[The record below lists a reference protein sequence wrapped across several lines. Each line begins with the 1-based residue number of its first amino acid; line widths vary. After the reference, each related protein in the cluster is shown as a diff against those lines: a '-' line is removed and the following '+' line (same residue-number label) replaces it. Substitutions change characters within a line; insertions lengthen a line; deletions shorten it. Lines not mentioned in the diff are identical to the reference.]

1 MGVSSLF
8 SKILNYF
15 RSSTAEKKPQVYVE
29 HTSQSHVIEEAEVKK
44 TNLDARKLLKKA
56 TQLKKSKQYVEA
68 CEKLREAY
76 KAPGSKDLMVKE
88 LLRLPMYLQLAGKN
102 DDGWREINEL
112 NVKFVDVYS
121 QAEIANQMRVF
132 LQKEKQFQ
140 KAILFSVWAMAKEI
154 ERDKS
159 NVENSIKSSDEMAK
173 LHSEYEFLDDTSER
187 QVYGKNP
194 NGNPITDHAY
204 EMFLTRVNELKTIDG
219 ISIRL
224 EKDMKKAKLQ
234 SATSLLAED
243 LSTYFSSEEPYKL
256 EIIRDIVQK
265 RITVV

>member
-15 RSSTAEKKPQVYVE
+15 RPSVVEEAPQVSIKNDLQPQVVEKK
-29 HTSQSHVIEEAEVKK
+29 VKEIK
-44 TNLDARKLLKKA
+44 QDARELLKEA
-56 TQLKKSKQYVEA
+56 TQLKKSKQYIEA

-88 LLRLPMYLQLAGKN
+88 MLRLPMYLQLAGKN

-132 LQKEKQFQ
+132 LQKEKQFK
-140 KAILFSVWAMAKEI
+140 KAILFSVWSIAKEI
-154 ERDKS
+154 ERDNS
-159 NVENSIKSSDEMAK
+159 NIENSIKSSDEMAK
-173 LHSEYEFLDDTSER
+173 LHSEYEFLDDISEKE
-187 QVYGKNP
+187 VYGKTP

-204 EMFLTRVNELKTIDG
+204 QMFLDRVSELKTTDG
-219 ISIRL
+219 IFARL

-234 SATSLLAED
+234 NVTHSLAED
-243 LSTYFSSEEPYKL
+243 LSSYFYNEAPYRL
-256 EIIRDIVQK
+256 EVIRDIVQK
-265 RITVV
+265 RMDVV